1 MIKVYILN
9 PKGERTLLSTFTD
22 ERSAAAENYA
32 EQRARRTKEDHLI
45 IYADGE
51 ERVVFGDMSR
61 LPF

>member
-1 MIKVYILN
+1 MIKVYSLN

-22 ERSAAAENYA
+22 ERLKSAKNYA

-51 ERVVFGDMSR
+51 ERVIFGDFTR
-61 LPF
+61 IPF